1 MACGEGSAVIA
12 CPPRAVL
19 ELVLDVERYRLADRK
34 IGRVHWVHRHGNHGQ
49 VKHDG
54 RLLGLPFPPIVLAF
68 TLTPWS
74 RLDFGIVTAPWPL
87 TGFEGSFTC
96 EPTAQGTPSGPSGV
110 LHRPPA
116 RAPARP
122 RVRGL
127 AGPRHATGGQAHQA
141 TPRARTPPGAVT

>member
-96 EPTAQGTPSGPSGV
+96 EPTAQGTRV
-110 LHRPPA
+110 VHRECFTVHPLVRPLDPVFGAWLA
-116 RAPARP
+116 RDTPQEVGRIKRLLEREPRP
-122 RVRGL
+122 ER
-127 AGPRHATGGQAHQA
+127 
-141 TPRARTPPGAVT
+141 